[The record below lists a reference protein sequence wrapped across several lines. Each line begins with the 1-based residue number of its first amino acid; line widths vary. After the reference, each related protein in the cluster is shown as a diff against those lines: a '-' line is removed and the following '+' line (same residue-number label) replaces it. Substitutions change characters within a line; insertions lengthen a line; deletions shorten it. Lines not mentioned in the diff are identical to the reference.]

1 MKLQPNEISGELR
14 TKITLETGEVLSLPP
29 KQLHVLSGVLTGAN
43 YGGEVKS
50 LYSDHSEPQNVGH
63 LFFAI
68 RPDLCMAKE
77 EFAERMDTFVSRAKA
92 SPLAQG
98 FDEILIPGEPEA
110 RTAAERR
117 QFGIPVTET
126 VVESLLDEAKIM
138 SIDVSSLLG

>member
-14 TKITLETGEVLSLPP
+14 TKITLVTGEVLSLPP

-50 LYSDHSEPQNVGH
+50 PYSDHSEPQNVGH

-68 RPDLCMAKE
+68 RPMAKK
-77 EFAERMDTFVSRAKA
+77 EFAERMDTFVSRAQA

-98 FDEILIPGEPEA
+98 FDEILMPGEPEA
-110 RTAAERR
+110 RTAAKRR
-117 QFGIPVTET
+117 QSGIPVTET
-126 VVESLLDEAKIM
+126 VVQSLRDEAKIM
-138 SIDVSSLLG
+138 NIDVSSLLG